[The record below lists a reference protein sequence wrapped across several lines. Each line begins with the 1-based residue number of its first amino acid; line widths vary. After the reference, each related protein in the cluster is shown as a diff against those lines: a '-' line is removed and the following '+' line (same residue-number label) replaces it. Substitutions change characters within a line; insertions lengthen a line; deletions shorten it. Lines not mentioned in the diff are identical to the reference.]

1 MPREK
6 DLSLKLRLEEFLDAV
21 CEVNVMGNELTIPCR
36 LSAVLEQEDGSI
48 AIELRARRGMD
59 MPPVKY
65 GASLK
70 VALHKPGKLLV
81 LGGEAYIANSEF
93 WRVVGIKLFNDFE
106 RRGFYRVGTN
116 AWADVALWQED
127 QEGGEGRF
135 LFPSK
140 ARLVNISLSGVLFLC
155 EENYRVGDVLCL
167 RELVLNEEEAA
178 YTLFCQV
185 RHLGELTKLGMQY
198 RCSFINVSA
207 RDTDRLCRSI
217 FRLQQK
223 MIQKMRGTS

>member
-106 RRGFYRVGTN
+106 RRGLLPGWYQC
-116 AWADVALWQED
+116 L
-127 QEGGEGRF
+127 GGCSSLAGGSGGRRRTVF
-135 LFPSK
+135 VPSK

-178 YTLFCQV
+178 YTLL
-185 RHLGELTKLGMQY
+185 H
-198 RCSFINVSA
+198 
-207 RDTDRLCRSI
+207 
-217 FRLQQK
+217 
-223 MIQKMRGTS
+223 